1 MGAGVM
7 FKRRPRPCLD
17 MKATAR
23 AHPIQGLVKYHGLR
37 DEKHRYPYHDSI
49 SVATAPAETV
59 TTVSFDTDLHSSTY
73 IVDGEELTG
82 NGADRIDRVLDQVR
96 AIADDP
102 ALDGPVKLVSG
113 NTMPTNVGLGSS
125 SSGFAA
131 AAMAAVKAA
140 GLDLT
145 LPEISTIARR
155 GSASAA
161 RSVTGGFS
169 DLRAGT
175 TDEDCRSRRI
185 KSPLAEELKI
195 VVGIVPAYKETG
207 WAHREA
213 TESPLWQSR
222 LAQVH
227 DQLAAMRQGLR
238 EGDFD
243 SVFEVTERDT
253 LSLAATTMTGPESWI
268 YWKPK
273 TLEIFEAVRS
283 MREDGVPAYFS
294 TDTGATVYV
303 NTKASAVERVESEIA
318 NLGVETRVWE
328 VGGPATELPE
338 SKAQF

>member
-1 MGAGVM
+1 
-7 FKRRPRPCLD
+7 

-37 DEKHRYPYHDSI
+37 DAELRYPYHDSI

-59 TTVSFDTDLHSSTY
+59 TTVAFAPDRDSSRFV
-73 IVDGEELTG
+73 VDGEELTG
-82 NGADRIDRVLDQVR
+82 EGAARIERVIDRVR
-96 AIADDP
+96 EIADDP
-102 ALDGPVKLVSG
+102 ALEVPIELVSE

-131 AAMAAVKAA
+131 AAMAAVEAA

-145 LPEISTIARR
+145 RPAISTIARR

-175 TDEDCRSRRI
+175 TDADCRSTQI
-185 KSPLAEELKI
+185 QSPLEDELKI

-207 WAHREA
+207 WAHEEA
-213 TESPLWQSR
+213 TESHLWQSR
-222 LAQVH
+222 LAHVH
-227 DQLAAMRQGLR
+227 DQLASMRQALR
-238 EGDFD
+238 EGDFHTA
-243 SVFEVTERDT
+243 FEVAESDT

-268 YWKPK
+268 YWNPQ
-273 TLEIFEAVRS
+273 TLEIFDGVRAL
-283 MREDGVPAYFS
+283 RDDGVPAYFS

-303 NTKASAVERVESEIA
+303 NTTADHVEEVEGTLAKS
-318 NLGVETRVWE
+318 GVETRVWE
-328 VGGPATELPE
+328 VGGPATVLPDE
-338 SKAQF
+338 KGLF